1 MLSKAIGQHVSG
13 RRPSDLLTKLFKALT
28 DVEKIKS
35 YPTF

>member
-1 MLSKAIGQHVSG
+1 MGG
-13 RRPSDLLTKLFKALT
+13 RYPSDLITKFFKALT